1 MNITIQNKEKI
12 FSALIIDGG
21 LNDVNY
27 RKKKLK
33 LHLNNSVLD
42 QTAARGPLE
51 RNQG

>member
-27 RKKKLK
+27 RKKN
-33 LHLNNSVLD
+33 LNCILII
-42 QTAARGPLE
+42 LF
-51 RNQG
+51 